1 MDTDNFVEAVETPSS
16 AVMKLA
22 KSYANSPIGKGTVK
36 GLSYALRR
44 NEESGRNLKALQKE
58 YTRTKSKGYAVWVA
72 DKSLAYI
79 KQISWNFRKEL
90 KDAGVTC
97 TFVTPNKDSLNKGY
111 AVIARYEISDI
122 GKNNKAMSII
132 TKLHNL
138 LSKSFEKFTSK
149 PILKRT
155 DENEYAILVNLD
167 ATLFCKY
174 LEPLITKRG
183 GNIMDK
189 ANEANIIDINRNKNN
204 IPEINVSNYKKDRI
218 RQREEMIRTRRIS
231 ENDVPEDI
239 RKAAASGT
247 QNKTLKLLSDPET
260 IAKFKRSN
268 INRSNESVSS
278 VLRRDEEKRQ
288 EKEDNKNDNF
298 IDLSSLY
305 RLYINEDA
313 IKKYEDEYA
322 QLSHI
327 DKNANKL
334 RGYMYFMNSRGK
346 KGDLVAF
353 ISVKLESGKTWID
366 TLEVTPDYRGNKISH
381 QLLDVACQEFGATD
395 IRVNKNNERAIK
407 IFQKYGFIEYDRKNQ
422 WIYMSNDS
430 ATTSNPLHKHEADKD
445 QEKGTAKES
454 YDPATEAIF
463 GKPSKEKLIDG
474 AMKKISK
481 KINTEEERKAFLT
494 HITDNEKTYKAALT
508 SINKLDRKMDKG
520 VISVKEYE
528 KQRKLAYG
536 VMKKAMIEFNVN
548 INNIIDNAKKPT
560 SEEYATILSIIS
572 EIKTNVKKMK
582 LTKASES
589 CDYDDLSKMDL
600 DSVVESLYSSDYD
613 EFDRLVDEAIESTKY
628 DNDGCY

>member
-1 MDTDNFVEAVETPSS
+1 M
-16 AVMKLA
+16 
-22 KSYANSPIGKGTVK
+22 NS
-36 GLSYALRR
+36 
-44 NEESGRNLKALQKE
+44 
-58 YTRTKSKGYAVWVA
+58 
-72 DKSLAYI
+72 
-79 KQISWNFRKEL
+79 
-90 KDAGVTC
+90 
-97 TFVTPNKDSLNKGY
+97 
-111 AVIARYEISDI
+111 
-122 GKNNKAMSII
+122 
-132 TKLHNL
+132 
-138 LSKSFEKFTSK
+138 
-149 PILKRT
+149 
-155 DENEYAILVNLD
+155 
-167 ATLFCKY
+167 
-174 LEPLITKRG
+174 
-183 GNIMDK
+183 
-189 ANEANIIDINRNKNN
+189 ANE
-204 IPEINVSNYKKDRI
+204 S
-218 RQREEMIRTRRIS
+218 M
-231 ENDVPEDI
+231 
-239 RKAAASGT
+239 
-247 QNKTLKLLSDPET
+247 
-260 IAKFKRSN
+260 
-268 INRSNESVSS
+268 SS

-353 ISVKLESGKTWID
+353 VSIKLESGKTWID

-395 IRVNKNNERAIK
+395 IKVNKNNKRALK

-422 WIYMSNDS
+422 WVYMSNDS
-430 ATTSNPLHKHEADKD
+430 ATTSNPLHKHETDKD
-445 QEKGTAKES
+445 EEKNTAKES

-463 GKPSKEKLIDG
+463 GKPSKEKLIAS

-494 HITDNEKTYKAALT
+494 HITDNEKTYKAALA
-508 SINKLDRKMDKG
+508 SINKLDKKLDRG

-572 EIKTNVKKMK
+572 EIKSNVKKMK
-582 LTKASES
+582 LKKASES
-589 CDYDDLSKMDL
+589 CDYDDLSEMNL
-600 DSVVESLYSSDYD
+600 DSAVESLHSDDYD
-613 EFDRLVDEAIESTKY
+613 EFDRLVDEAIESMTYY
-628 DNDGCY
+628 DT